1 MDNLKSLMEKRN
13 YDLVLKI
20 TDNSKDTDELFYRIS
35 AFTALGKLEEAL
47 NVIKENRKILET
59 KLDLLIKVHFQLLYL
74 LNKFDEARDEVDNY
88 YLLPYYSQAV
98 EEKLKELPKEI
109 AAKEKESYMITN
121 HVKFIDDILLNP
133 KDPQDV
139 ISAIELIKDEDLFK
153 YCLKLQNVLSSDIS
167 REVKNY
173 VVFRMIK
180 AEVNYKF
187 LYKINDN
194 EIVELNPIKTKSPF
208 ASEIFSEIMT
218 RIDKINK
225 NPVLQKNMLDI
236 LMIYVTNLFPYEISG
251 EPNTIYYSVKLIAY
265 DLLKLDNNEVLDE
278 IESSET
284 PLVKVIEY
292 ENKIKEFL

>member
-251 EPNTIYYSVKLIAY
+251 EPNTIYYSIKLIAY